1 MIPIQTIS
9 FYILLAHA
17 VLAVVLS
24 WAYVRRYQVKRPPV
38 GVLNL
43 VDVAVM
49 LAGVVFVP
57 YLYLYLPLW
66 LGTLLLL

>member
-17 VLAVVLS
+17 VLGVVLS